1 MARQGFDAALLQDL
15 GGSAEARRRLA
26 LILDTLAGQRTVRE
40 AAALLGLRARRFH
53 ILRRQ
58 FLEESLEGL
67 EPRPPGRPGRQVDA
81 AAGQMAALEAEVR
94 RLRVELQAAHIREEI
109 AIAMPHLLRRDT
121 GKKRPRAKRPRP
133 RSRASRPATLP
144 ASRPSAEH
152 RHG

>member
-26 LILDTLAGQRTVRE
+26 LILDTLAGQCTVRK
-40 AAALLGLRARRFH
+40 AATLLGLQARRFH

-81 AAGQMAALEAEVR
+81 AAGQVAALEAEVR
-94 RLRVELQAAHIREEI
+94 RLRIELQAAHLREEM
-109 AIAMPHLLRRDT
+109 AMTMPHLLRRAT
-121 GKKRPRAKRPRP
+121 GKKRPRARRPRP
-133 RSRASRPATLP
+133 RSHASRPATSRV
-144 ASRPSAEH
+144 SRPSAEPSN
-152 RHG
+152 G